1 MLICRQKRL
10 WIDFIKKESYMIS
23 LAYIT
28 DELKNE
34 MKMNIADDSQYNTW
48 IDVIKPLNLYENTLY
63 LEIPKAEM
71 MFVYEKI
78 WTPSLQE
85 ALDKITKDEDKSYKV
100 EVIAK
105 DSEKYDKILTLGQ
118 DYEEDG
124 QARIAKVGKY
134 PKPLLDRNYTFDN
147 FVQGKSN
154 QYALAIA
161 SAVTQNIINNDSTKI
176 YNPLFI
182 YGESGLGKT
191 HLMQAIAHKILEER
205 DDLYVMYISSER
217 FTNELI
223 ASIQPTSR
231 NKNNNL
237 NQEFRNKYRSADIL
251 LIDDIQF
258 LSNKEG
264 TQTELFHTFNDLYYA
279 DKQIVLSSDRPPL
292 EIKDLEDR
300 LLSRFSWGITVDIGK
315 PDFETR
321 VAILQ
326 KKSDELGAYIE
337 PEILTY
343 IAENIDTNIRDL
355 EGALS
360 TAIAYAKGDGRNTIT
375 LEDASRGVD
384 TRSQNKR
391 KHVSIDDIQNAV
403 CEKYNIK
410 ISDLKGK
417 SRKKEIVNPRQIAMY
432 LARDILDDSLVTISN
447 AFERDHT
454 TVMHGIEKIK
464 DQMNADSDFETEITD
479 LKNSIVE

>member
-1 MLICRQKRL
+1 
-10 WIDFIKKESYMIS
+10 MIS
-23 LAYIT
+23 LEYIT
-28 DELKNE
+28 DELKNK
-34 MKMNIADDSQYNTW
+34 MKMNIADSQQYYTW
-48 IDVIKPLNLYENTLY
+48 IDILKPLNLFENTLY
-63 LEIPKAEM
+63 LEIPKSEM

-78 WTPSLQE
+78 WTPALQE
-85 ALDKITKDEDKSYKV
+85 SLDKITKNYDYNIKV
-100 EVIAK
+100 VIIAK
-105 DSEKYDKILTLGQ
+105 DSESYSKILTLGNN
-118 DYEEDG
+118 YEEDG
-124 QARIAKVGKY
+124 QMRLKQVSKF
-134 PKPLLDRNYTFDN
+134 PKPLLDRNYTFEN

-154 QYALAIA
+154 QYAHAIA
-161 SAVTQNIINNDSTKI
+161 SAVTENIINDDPTKV

-223 ASIQPTSR
+223 ASIQPTSK
-231 NKNNNL
+231 NKNQNL
-237 NQEFRNKYRSADIL
+237 NQKFRDKYRSADIL

-326 KKSDELGAYIE
+326 KKSDELGAYIDS
-337 PEILTY
+337 EILTY

-360 TAIAYAKGDGRNTIT
+360 TAIAYAKGDNRNNIS
-375 LEDASRGVD
+375 LEDAKKGVN
-384 TRSQNKR
+384 TRSLNKQ
-391 KHVSIDDIQNAV
+391 KHVSIDDIQQIVAD
-403 CEKYNIK
+403 KYSIK
-410 ISDLKGK
+410 LSDLKGK
-417 SRKKEIVNPRQIAMY
+417 SRKKEIVKPRHIAMY

-447 AFERDHT
+447 AFSRDHT
-454 TVMHGIEKIK
+454 TVMHGIDKVK
-464 DQMNADSDFETEITD
+464 DEILID
-479 LKNSIVE
+479 DNFREEIDKLKKSIIE

>member
-1 MLICRQKRL
+1 M
-10 WIDFIKKESYMIS
+10 KKGVVMIS
-23 LAYIT
+23 LEYIT

-34 MKMNIADDSQYNTW
+34 MKMNIADSQQYYTW
-48 IDVIKPLNLYENTLY
+48 IDILKPLNLYENTLY
-63 LEIPKAEM
+63 LEIPKSEM

-78 WTPSLQE
+78 WTPALQE
-85 ALDKITKDEDKSYKV
+85 NLDKITRDYDYNIKV
-100 EVIAK
+100 VIIAK
-105 DSEKYDKILTLGQ
+105 DSDSYSKILTLGNN
-118 DYEEDG
+118 YEEDG
-124 QARIAKVGKY
+124 QMRLKQVSKF
-134 PKPLLDRNYTFDN
+134 PKPLLDRNYTFEN

-154 QYALAIA
+154 QYAHAIA
-161 SAVTQNIINNDSTKI
+161 SAVTQNIINNDPTKV

-223 ASIQPTSR
+223 ASIQPTSK
-231 NKNNNL
+231 NKNQNL
-237 NQEFRNKYRSADIL
+237 NQEFRDKYRSADIL

-326 KKSDELGAYIE
+326 KKSDELGAYIDS
-337 PEILTY
+337 EILTY

-360 TAIAYAKGDGRNTIT
+360 TAIAYAKGDNRNTISMD
-375 LEDASRGVD
+375 DAKKGGN
-384 TRSQNKR
+384 TRSLNKQ
-391 KHVSIDDIQNAV
+391 KHVSIDDIQQIVAD
-403 CEKYNIK
+403 KYSVK
-410 ISDLKGK
+410 LSDLKGK
-417 SRKKEIVNPRQIAMY
+417 SRKKEIVKPRHIAMY

-447 AFERDHT
+447 AFSRDHT
-454 TVMHGIEKIK
+454 TVMHGIDKVKDEMLIDENFNDEIENIK
-464 DQMNADSDFETEITD
+464 
-479 LKNSIVE
+479 KSIME

>member
-1 MLICRQKRL
+1 MWIYFLTKGML
-10 WIDFIKKESYMIS
+10 MIS
-23 LAYIT
+23 LEYIT

-34 MKMNIADDSQYNTW
+34 MKMNIADQSQYDTW
-48 IDVIKPLNLYENTLY
+48 IDILKPLNLFENTLY
-63 LEIPKAEM
+63 LEIPKSDM

-78 WTPSLQE
+78 WTPALQE
-85 ALDKITKDEDKSYKV
+85 ALDKINKDNDYDLKV
-100 EVIAK
+100 VIIAK
-105 DSEKYDKILTLGQ
+105 DSDSYNRVLAMGKNYESNGQ
-118 DYEEDG
+118 MRLKE
-124 QARIAKVGKY
+124 VNKY
-134 PKPLLDRNYTFDN
+134 PKPILDRNYTFEN

-154 QYALAIA
+154 QYAHAIA
-161 SAVTQNIINNDSTKI
+161 SAVTQDIINDNPSKN

-223 ASIQPTSR
+223 ASIQPTSK
-231 NKNNNL
+231 NKNQNL

-326 KKSDELGAYIE
+326 KKSDELGAYIDN
-337 PEILTY
+337 EILTY

-360 TAIAYAKGDGRNTIT
+360 TAIAYAKGDNRNIVNM
-375 LEDASRGVD
+375 EDAKKGVN
-384 TRSQNKR
+384 TRSLNKH
-391 KHVSIDDIQNAV
+391 KHVNIDDIQKFVA
-403 CEKYNIK
+403 EKYNIK
-410 ISDLKGK
+410 VTDLKGK
-417 SRKKEIVNPRQIAMY
+417 SRKKDIVLPRHISMY

-454 TVMHGIEKIK
+454 TVMHGIDKIK
-464 DQMNADSDFETEITD
+464 EEMSLNPDFKEEIESLRKSITE
-479 LKNSIVE
+479 

>member
-1 MLICRQKRL
+1 M
-10 WIDFIKKESYMIS
+10 S
-23 LAYIT
+23 LEYIT

-34 MKMNIADDSQYNTW
+34 MKMNIADSQQYYTW
-48 IDVIKPLNLYENTLY
+48 IDILKPLNLYENTLY
-63 LEIPKAEM
+63 LEIPKSEM

-78 WTPSLQE
+78 WTPALQE
-85 ALDKITKDEDKSYKV
+85 NLDKITRGYDYNIKV
-100 EVIAK
+100 VIIAK
-105 DSEKYDKILTLGQ
+105 DSDSYSKILTLGNN
-118 DYEEDG
+118 YEEDG
-124 QARIAKVGKY
+124 QMRLKQVSKF
-134 PKPLLDRNYTFDN
+134 PKPLLDRNYTFEN

-154 QYALAIA
+154 QYAHAIA
-161 SAVTQNIINNDSTKI
+161 SAVTQNIINNDPTKV

-223 ASIQPTSR
+223 ASIQPTSK
-231 NKNNNL
+231 NKNQNL
-237 NQEFRNKYRSADIL
+237 NQEFRDKYRSADIL

-326 KKSDELGAYIE
+326 KKSDELGAYIDS
-337 PEILTY
+337 EILTY

-360 TAIAYAKGDGRNTIT
+360 TAIAYAKGDNRNTISMD
-375 LEDASRGVD
+375 DAKKGVN
-384 TRSQNKR
+384 TRSLNKQ
-391 KHVSIDDIQNAV
+391 KHVSIDDIQQIVAD
-403 CEKYNIK
+403 KYSVK
-410 ISDLKGK
+410 LSDLKGK
-417 SRKKEIVNPRQIAMY
+417 SRKKEIVKPRHIAMY

-447 AFERDHT
+447 AFSRDHT
-454 TVMHGIEKIK
+454 TVMHGIDKVKDEMLIDENFNDEIENIK
-464 DQMNADSDFETEITD
+464 
-479 LKNSIVE
+479 KSIME

>member
-1 MLICRQKRL
+1 M
-10 WIDFIKKESYMIS
+10 WIGFLKKGVVMIS
-23 LAYIT
+23 LEYIT

-34 MKMNIADDSQYNTW
+34 MKMNIADNQQYYTW
-48 IDVIKPLNLYENTLY
+48 IDILKPLNLYENTLY
-63 LEIPKAEM
+63 LEIPKSEM

-78 WTPSLQE
+78 WAPSLQD
-85 ALDKITKDEDKSYKV
+85 ALDKISKDYDYKLKV
-100 EVIAK
+100 VIIAK
-105 DSEKYDKILTLGQ
+105 DSEAYSKILTLGNN
-118 DYEEDG
+118 YEEDG
-124 QARIAKVGKY
+124 QMRLKQVSKF
-134 PKPLLDRNYTFDN
+134 PKPLLDRNYTFEN

-154 QYALAIA
+154 QYAHAIA
-161 SAVTQNIINNDSTKI
+161 SAVTQNIINDDPTKV

-182 YGESGLGKT
+182 YGDSGLGKT

-205 DDLYVMYISSER
+205 DDIYVMYISSER

-223 ASIQPTSR
+223 ASIQPSSK
-231 NKNNNL
+231 NKNQNL
-237 NQEFRNKYRSADIL
+237 NQEFRDKYRSADIL

-326 KKSDELGAYIE
+326 KKSDELGAYIDS
-337 PEILTY
+337 EILTY

-360 TAIAYAKGDGRNTIT
+360 TAIAYAKGDNRNNIT
-375 LEDASRGVD
+375 MDDAKKGVN
-384 TRSQNKR
+384 TRSLNKQ
-391 KHVSIDDIQNAV
+391 KHVSIDDIQQIVADNYAV
-403 CEKYNIK
+403 KL
-410 ISDLKGK
+410 SDLKGK
-417 SRKKEIVNPRQIAMY
+417 SRKKDIVRPRHIAMY

-447 AFERDHT
+447 AFSRDHT
-454 TVMHGIEKIK
+454 TIMHGIDKVK
-464 DQMNADSDFETEITD
+464 DEMLIDETFSEEVEN
-479 LKNSIVE
+479 LKKSILE

>member
-1 MLICRQKRL
+1 M
-10 WIDFIKKESYMIS
+10 KKGVVMIS
-23 LAYIT
+23 LEYIT

-34 MKMNIADDSQYNTW
+34 MKMNIADSQQYYTW
-48 IDVIKPLNLYENTLY
+48 IDILKPLNLYENTLY
-63 LEIPKAEM
+63 LEIPKSEM

-78 WTPSLQE
+78 WTPALQE
-85 ALDKITKDEDKSYKV
+85 NLDKITRDYDYNIKV
-100 EVIAK
+100 VIIAK
-105 DSEKYDKILTLGQ
+105 DSDSYSKILTLGNN
-118 DYEEDG
+118 YEEDG
-124 QARIAKVGKY
+124 QMRLKQVSKF
-134 PKPLLDRNYTFDN
+134 PKPLLDRNYTFEN

-154 QYALAIA
+154 QYAHAIA
-161 SAVTQNIINNDSTKI
+161 SAVTQNIINNDPTKV

-223 ASIQPTSR
+223 ASIQPTSK
-231 NKNNNL
+231 NKNQNL
-237 NQEFRNKYRSADIL
+237 NQEFRDKYRSADIL

-326 KKSDELGAYIE
+326 KKSDELGAYIDS
-337 PEILTY
+337 EILTY

-360 TAIAYAKGDGRNTIT
+360 TAIAYAKGDNRNTISM
-375 LEDASRGVD
+375 EDAKKGVN
-384 TRSQNKR
+384 TRSLNKQ
-391 KHVSIDDIQNAV
+391 KHVSIDDIQQIVAD
-403 CEKYNIK
+403 KYSVK
-410 ISDLKGK
+410 LSDLKGK
-417 SRKKEIVNPRQIAMY
+417 SRKKEIVKPRHIAMY

-447 AFERDHT
+447 AFSRDHT
-454 TVMHGIEKIK
+454 TVMHGIDKVKDEMLIDENFNDEIENIK
-464 DQMNADSDFETEITD
+464 
-479 LKNSIVE
+479 KSIME

>member
-1 MLICRQKRL
+1 
-10 WIDFIKKESYMIS
+10 MIS
-23 LAYIT
+23 LEYIT

-34 MKMNIADDSQYNTW
+34 MKMNIADSQQYYTW
-48 IDVIKPLNLYENTLY
+48 IDILKPLNLYEDTLY
-63 LEIPKAEM
+63 LEIPKSEM

-78 WTPSLQE
+78 WIPSLKE
-85 ALDKITKDEDKSYKV
+85 ALDKITSPYGENLTI
-100 EVIAK
+100 VIVAK
-105 DSEKYDKILTLGQ
+105 DSPSYKKILTLGNN
-118 DYEEDG
+118 YEKDG
-124 QARIAKVGKY
+124 QMRLKQVGKF
-134 PKPLLDRNYTFDN
+134 PRPLLDRNYTFEN

-154 QYALAIA
+154 QYAHAIA
-161 SAVTQNIINNDSTKI
+161 SAVTQNIINNNPTKI

-223 ASIQPTSR
+223 ASIQPTSK
-231 NKNNNL
+231 NKNQNL
-237 NQEFRNKYRSADIL
+237 NQEFREKYRSADIL

-326 KKSDELGAYIE
+326 KKSDELGAFIE
-337 PEILTY
+337 SDILNY

-360 TAIAYAKGDGRNTIT
+360 TAIAYAKGDNRNTVSM
-375 LEDASRGVD
+375 EDAKKGVN
-384 TRSQNKR
+384 TRSLNHK
-391 KHVSIDDIQNAV
+391 KKVTVEEIQSTVA
-403 CEKYNIK
+403 EKYNIK
-410 ISDLKGK
+410 LGDLKGK
-417 SRKKEIVNPRQIAMY
+417 SRKKEIVSPRHIAMY
-432 LARDILDDSLVTISN
+432 LSRDLLDDSLVTIAN
-447 AFERDHT
+447 AFNRDHT
-454 TVMHGIEKIK
+454 TLLHGIDKIK
-464 DQMNADSDFETEITD
+464 EQIAMDEEFKDEIENIR
-479 LKNSIVE
+479 KSIIQ

>member
-1 MLICRQKRL
+1 
-10 WIDFIKKESYMIS
+10 MIS
-23 LAYIT
+23 LEYIT

-34 MKMNIADDSQYNTW
+34 MKMNIADSQQYYTW
-48 IDVIKPLNLYENTLY
+48 IDILKPLNLYENTLY
-63 LEIPKAEM
+63 LEIPKSEM

-78 WTPSLQE
+78 WTPALQE
-85 ALDKITKDEDKSYKV
+85 NLDKITRGYDYNIKV
-100 EVIAK
+100 VIIAK
-105 DSEKYDKILTLGQ
+105 DSDSYSKILTLGNN
-118 DYEEDG
+118 YEEDG
-124 QARIAKVGKY
+124 QMRLKQVSKF
-134 PKPLLDRNYTFDN
+134 PKPLLDRNYTFEN

-154 QYALAIA
+154 QYAHAIA
-161 SAVTQNIINNDSTKI
+161 SAVTQNIINNDPTKV

-223 ASIQPTSR
+223 ASIQPTSK
-231 NKNNNL
+231 NKNQNL
-237 NQEFRNKYRSADIL
+237 NQEFRDKYRSADIL

-326 KKSDELGAYIE
+326 KKSDELGAYIDS
-337 PEILTY
+337 EILTY

-360 TAIAYAKGDGRNTIT
+360 TAIAYAKGDNRNTISM
-375 LEDASRGVD
+375 EDAKKGVN
-384 TRSQNKR
+384 TRSLNKQ
-391 KHVSIDDIQNAV
+391 KHVSIDDIQQIVAD
-403 CEKYNIK
+403 KYSVK
-410 ISDLKGK
+410 LSDLKGK
-417 SRKKEIVNPRQIAMY
+417 SRKKEIVKPRHIAMY

-447 AFERDHT
+447 AFSRDHT
-454 TVMHGIEKIK
+454 TVMHGIDKVKDEMLIDENFNDEIENIK
-464 DQMNADSDFETEITD
+464 
-479 LKNSIVE
+479 KSIME